1 MAKINQGNKG
11 KDVMEDPNALVNT
24 FNDSGEFFERN
35 KKPITYILGAIV
47 IVVAGFFGFKYYQN
61 QRNETAQAEMYNA
74 VFAWEKDSLKTALEG
89 DKTDKGLVEI
99 ADEYSGT
106 DAGNMA
112 NYYAGVAFLKQGKF
126 DEAIESLQDFK
137 SNDLL
142 LQGVAY
148 SLLGDAYMEK
158 KELENAVEAYGK
170 AANYKPNE
178 SFTPKYLMKLG
189 LAQELNKDFTGA
201 SESYGRI
208 VEEFPTAA
216 QVADAKK
223 LKAKAEGLAAAK

>member
-1 MAKINQGNKG
+1 MAKTNQGNKG
-11 KDVMEDPNALVNT
+11 KDVMEDPNALVNK

-47 IVVAGFFGFKYYQN
+47 LVVAGFFGFKYYQS

-89 DKTDKGLVEI
+89 DKTDKGLLDI
-99 ADEYSGT
+99 SDEYSGT

-112 NYYAGVAFLKQGKF
+112 TYYAGVAFLKQGKF

-158 KELENAVEAYGK
+158 KELESAVESYGK
-170 AANYKPNE
+170 AANYKPND

-189 LAQELNKDFTGA
+189 LAQELNKDFAGA
-201 SESYGRI
+201 AESYGRI
-208 VEEFPTAA
+208 IEEFPTAA